1 MKLRTLSIVVLV
13 LGVLAVLAFVL
24 QRPAPPATT
33 DPRVGQPV
41 VSSGAIEK
49 MATLKLSDQ
58 GKAIAL
64 VRQADNSWKV
74 SSYYDLPA
82 DFSKLSRFINDLTE
96 AKLQRL
102 VTSNPERIARLD
114 FKDTKLELL
123 DSANKPL
130 VSLALGK
137 NADTG
142 GRYVR
147 YDEEP
152 KAYLANLNAWLDAES
167 KNWANSQL
175 IEVKPEDIAKVELAF
190 PDGASLVASR
200 AKKEDAWKA
209 EAAPEGQQLKADRIS
224 SLLSSLSNLR
234 FSDTAEPN
242 DPRAQEAKAH
252 QRTVKLTTF
261 DQKTVTIAMGRKPE
275 EKKLKPPTP
284 AVDGKSGPAALG
296 SVSDLAKKEPT
307 ANPGEEKPT
316 AESKP
321 LAPEYETIPAGPVFV
336 SISNSDSAAPVN
348 ALMAKRAFQISD
360 YVFTGL
366 PQKRDELFEPAP
378 PPPAPAAAAEPA
390 KSAASEAAKPST
402 PAPSAPPAPTKK

>member
-13 LGVLAVLAFVL
+13 LAALAVLAYVL
-24 QRPAPPATT
+24 QRPAAPAAA
-33 DPRVGQPV
+33 DARVGQPLV
-41 VSSGAIEK
+41 GSGAIEK

-58 GKAIAL
+58 GKSVSL
-64 VRQADNSWKV
+64 VHQPDNSWKV
-74 SSYYDLPA
+74 ASYYDLPA
-82 DFSKLSRFINDLTE
+82 DFSKLSRFISDLTE
-96 AKLQRL
+96 AKVQRL
-102 VTSNPERIARLD
+102 VTSKPERIARLE

-123 DSANKPL
+123 DAANKPL
-130 VSLALGK
+130 VSLTLGK

-147 YDEEP
+147 YDDET

-175 IEVKPEDIAKVELAF
+175 IEVKPEDLAKVELTF
-190 PDGASLVASR
+190 PDGATVVASR

-261 DQKTVTIAMGRKPE
+261 DQKTVTIALGRKPE
-275 EKKLKPPTP
+275 EKKLKPPAP
-284 AVDGKSGPAALG
+284 GADGKSGPAALG
-296 SVSDLAKKEPT
+296 SVSDLAKKEPAT
-307 ANPGEEKPT
+307 DSAKSDEEKSPT
-316 AESKP
+316 EPKP
-321 LAPEYETIPAGPVFV
+321 LAPEYETVPAGPVFV
-336 SISNSDSAAPVN
+336 SVSNSDSTAPVN

-366 PQKRDELFEPAP
+366 PQKREDLFEPVP
-378 PPPAPAAAAEPA
+378 PPAATTAPAAATPD
-390 KSAASEAAKPST
+390 AAKP
-402 PAPSAPPAPTKK
+402 PAPSSLPEPTKK